1 MGLPARSLPLHVLHV
16 WLIKASLF
24 FQLQTCAGYWCP
36 LPLLSPRRFF
46 ELYNNHVAPN
56 LYDRLQFVIVVQDW
70 EAMSNTFW
78 LKTALVGAGR
88 ALHRVSSCSAG
99 YIWIR
104 CR

>member
-1 MGLPARSLPLHVLHV
+1 MLTSQAQ
-16 WLIKASLF
+16 F
-24 FQLQTCAGYWCP
+24 D
-36 LPLLSPRRFF
+36 PRRFF

-88 ALHRVSSCSAG
+88 LPFYTPYRRTTLPEPCWRTA
-99 YIWIR
+99 
-104 CR
+104 